1 MKKVLSFVAVS
12 LALMSTSAIAEEKAP
27 NNVGCGLGAMAW
39 EGETG
44 VAPQVL
50 AATTNGTSGSQTF
63 GISSVTSGCASG
75 GKVTR
80 PDKVA
85 MFIGPNINRLAQD
98 MARGEGETLASLADV
113 MGIDEGD
120 RPLFYA
126 ATQRNFV
133 RIMPVENVTTGE
145 ILASINAVMAED
157 PALRRYATI

>member
-1 MKKVLSFVAVS
+1 
-12 LALMSTSAIAEEKAP
+12 MSTSAIAEEKAP